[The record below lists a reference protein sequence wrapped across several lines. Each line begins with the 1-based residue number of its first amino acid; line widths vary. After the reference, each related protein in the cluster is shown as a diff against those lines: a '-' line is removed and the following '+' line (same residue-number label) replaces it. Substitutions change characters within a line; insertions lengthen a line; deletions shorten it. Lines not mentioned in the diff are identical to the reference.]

1 MEELNVSNTN
11 KSFGQLR
18 REWLPNGESD
28 NINYC
33 IPINLGVVAQD
44 TSFQSNDVD
53 AAVLVAMQKL
63 SRHFNRHPPSA
74 SRYPTESFW

>member
-1 MEELNVSNTN
+1 MSNTN

-33 IPINLGVVAQD
+33 IPINWG
-44 TSFQSNDVD
+44 
-53 AAVLVAMQKL
+53 
-63 SRHFNRHPPSA
+63 
-74 SRYPTESFW
+74 